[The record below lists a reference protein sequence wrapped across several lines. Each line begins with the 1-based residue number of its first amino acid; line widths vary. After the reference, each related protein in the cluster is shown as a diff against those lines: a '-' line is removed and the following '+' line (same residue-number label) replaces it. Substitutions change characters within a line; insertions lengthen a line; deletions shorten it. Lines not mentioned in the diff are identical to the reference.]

1 MGIAWLSELGN
12 AGVASLRCGLI
23 WSWSCSFF
31 SFLFS
36 LSSLCGPRWLL
47 CSRRNGPGLVAVL
60 GLDPRG
66 RESPPPLVSIIPL
79 KWSSWPS
86 WGHMHVLWGREVWS
100 LMTDSSELIPVV
112 KRKGRWYMKS
122 IADACLILNCR
133 CSVIFWPLPFA
144 FPTSSFKKVYY
155 LKLLQ
160 DLTFILQL

>member
-1 MGIAWLSELGN
+1 MGIAWLSELGV
-12 AGVASLRCGLI
+12 AGVARLRCGWI
-23 WSWSCSFF
+23 QSWAVASLLF
-31 SFLFS
+31 SFLS
-36 LSSLCGPRWLL
+36 PLCLAPGGL

-60 GLDPRG
+60 GLDPGG
-66 RESPPPLVSIIPL
+66 RETPPPLVSVIPL
-79 KWSSWPS
+79 KRSSWPS

-100 LMTDSSELIPVV
+100 LMTGSSELIPVV
-112 KRKGRWYMKS
+112 KRKGCWYMKS

-133 CSVIFWPLPFA
+133 CNVIFWPLPFA